1 MIEIYEY
8 PFSLRLIS
16 VALPAGKMARFT
28 CWSAFIAL
36 SKSFDKFFHSM
47 VKDPQLSCVNDRYD
61 RVVILA
67 FYRKSV
73 FQQVGDLVKELNI
86 ISKKFKLK
94 EGYAK
99 M

>member
-1 MIEIYEY
+1 
-8 PFSLRLIS
+8 
-16 VALPAGKMARFT
+16 
-28 CWSAFIAL
+28 
-36 SKSFDKFFHSM
+36 M